1 MPRVV
6 SLYLP
11 TWPTDR
17 LRRKLGASAPPADT
31 PIVLFGRQG
40 RRREVLALDAAARNA
55 GLRIGMPAS
64 KAQVLVPDIVSLELD
79 PAEDA
84 AALDR
89 LALWAL
95 RYAPIVAPD
104 PPDGLIIDTSGAD
117 HLHGGEAAMLTSLV
131 DRIET
136 SGIAARA
143 AVADAWGTAHAA
155 ARFLARPV
163 SVIPPRQAAAAMR
176 DLPIGALRLPTSIV
190 DGLHFL
196 GFERI
201 GDVEDTPKA
210 PLTHRFGPE
219 LMRRLDQAMA
229 RAAEPFEPL
238 RSPEQIEVRRAFGE
252 PIGAAETIARYTGKL
267 VDQLCV
273 ALEQQGL
280 GARRLDLLFHRVDNR
295 IEAIRVGTAAPV
307 RESRRLTRLLTD
319 RIETVDPGF
328 GIELMT
334 LTATL
339 AEPLRDRQTISSL
352 VEPEEP
358 DISDLIDVIANRL
371 GASRLYRF
379 APVESDVPERS
390 VKRVAPTA
398 PEDGASWPGE
408 WPRPSRLLSPPEPI
422 DTMALLPD
430 NPPVWFTWR
439 GIRRRVARADGPERI
454 FGEWWLHHAET
465 TSVRD
470 YFRVEDESGERFW
483 IYRAGDGEDP
493 ATGSHKWFLHGIF
506 A

>member
-17 LRRKLGASAPPADT
+17 LRRKLGPSAPSADT
-31 PIVLFGRQG
+31 PIVLFGRRG
-40 RRREVLALDAAARNA
+40 RRREVMALDAAAQNA
-55 GLRIGMPAS
+55 GLHIGMPAS
-64 KAQVLVPDIVSLELD
+64 KAQVLVPGLVSLELD

-84 AALDR
+84 AALER

-104 PPDGLIIDTSGAD
+104 PPDGIVIDTSGAD
-117 HLHGGEAAMLTSLV
+117 HLHGGEEAMLTSLV
-131 DRIET
+131 ARIEA

-143 AVADAWGTAHAA
+143 GIADAWGTAHAA

-163 SVIPPRQAAAAMR
+163 FVIPPGEAAAAMR
-176 DLPIGALRLPTSIV
+176 GLPIRALRLPAQIV
-190 DGLHFL
+190 EGLHIL

-201 GDVEDTPKA
+201 SDIEDTTKA
-210 PLTHRFGPE
+210 PLAHRFGPE
-219 LMRRLDQAMA
+219 LMRRLEQAMG
-229 RAAEPFEPL
+229 RAAEPFEPV
-238 RSPEQIEVRRAFGE
+238 RPPELIEVRRAFGE

-267 VDQLCV
+267 VDLLCA
-273 ALEQQGL
+273 ALEKQGL

-295 IEAIRVGTAAPV
+295 IEAIRIGTAAPV
-307 RESRRLTRLLTD
+307 RDTRRLTRLLTD
-319 RIETVDPGF
+319 RIEIVDPGF
-328 GIELMT
+328 GVELMT

-339 AEPLRDRQTISSL
+339 AEPLRERQTISSL
-352 VEPEEP
+352 VEPADP

-371 GASRLYRF
+371 GSSRLYRF

-398 PEDGASWPGE
+398 PDDSASWPGE
-408 WPRPSRLLSPPEPI
+408 WPRPSRLLTPPEPI
-422 DTMALLPD
+422 ETMALLPD

-439 GIRRRVARADGPERI
+439 GTRRRVARADGPERI
-454 FGEWWLHHAET
+454 FGEWWLHQVET

-470 YFRVEDESGERFW
+470 YFRVEDEGGERFW

>member
-1 MPRVV
+1 
-6 SLYLP
+6 
-11 TWPTDR
+11 
-17 LRRKLGASAPPADT
+17 LRRKLGTSAPPADT
-31 PIVLFGRQG
+31 PVVLFGRQG

-64 KAQVLVPDIVSLELD
+64 KAQVLVPGLVSLELD
-79 PAEDA
+79 PAGDA

-104 PPDGLIIDTSGAD
+104 PPDGLVIDTSGAD

-131 DRIET
+131 DRMEA

-155 ARFLARPV
+155 ARFLARPIA
-163 SVIPPRQAAAAMR
+163 VIPSQQAVAAMR
-176 DLPIGALRLPTSIV
+176 DLPIRALRLPAQIV
-190 DGLHFL
+190 EGLHVL

-201 GDVEDTPKA
+201 GDIEDMPKA

-219 LMRRLDQAMA
+219 LTRRFDQAMG
-229 RAAEPFEPL
+229 RRGEPFEPV
-238 RSPEQIEVRRAFGE
+238 RSPDLTEVRRAFGE
-252 PIGAAETIARYTGKL
+252 PIGAPDTIARYAGKL
-267 VDQLCV
+267 VEQLCA
-273 ALEQQGL
+273 ALEKQGL

-307 RESRRLTRLLTD
+307 RDTRRLTRLLID

-334 LTATL
+334 LSATL

-352 VEPEEP
+352 VEPAEP
-358 DISDLIDVIANRL
+358 DISDLIDVISNRL
-371 GASRLYRF
+371 GSNRLYRF
-379 APVESDVPERS
+379 APVESDVPERA

-398 PEDGASWPGE
+398 PDDEANWPGE

-430 NPPVWFTWR
+430 NPPVWFAWR
-439 GIRRRVARADGPERI
+439 GIRHRVARADGPERI
-454 FGEWWLHHAET
+454 FGEWWRREAET
-465 TSVRD
+465 HAVRD
-470 YFRVEDESGERFW
+470 YFRVEDEGGERFW

-493 ATGSHKWFLHGIF
+493 ATGSHKWLLHGIF

>member
-1 MPRVV
+1 MTRVV
-6 SLYLP
+6 SLFLP

-17 LRRKLGASAPPADT
+17 LRRKLGASAPPADV
-31 PIVLFGRQG
+31 PIVMFGRHG
-40 RRREVLALDAAARNA
+40 RRREVLALDEAARQA

-64 KAQVLVPDIVSLELD
+64 KAQVLVPGLVNIELE

-95 RYAPIVAPD
+95 RYAPIVSPD

-117 HLHGGEAAMLTSLV
+117 HLHGGEEAMLANLV
-131 DRIET
+131 SRMRG
-136 SGIAARA
+136 SGVAARA
-143 AVADAWGTAHAA
+143 AVADSWGAAHAA
-155 ARFLARPV
+155 ARFLARPIA
-163 SVIPPRQAAAAMR
+163 VIPAGQAATAMR
-176 DLPIGALRLPTSIV
+176 DLPIRALHLPAHIIE
-190 DGLHFL
+190 GLHVL

-201 GDVEDTPKA
+201 GDIEDTPKA

-219 LMRRLDQAMA
+219 LMRRLDQAMG
-229 RAAEPFEPL
+229 RAPEPFEPV
-238 RSPEQIEVRRAFGE
+238 RPPELVEVRRAFGE
-252 PIGAAETIARYTGKL
+252 PIGAADTITKYTGRL
-267 VDQLCV
+267 VDQLC
-273 ALEQQGL
+273 AGLEKRGL

-295 IEAIRVGTAAPV
+295 IEAIRVGTATPV
-307 RESRRLTRLLTD
+307 REARRLTRLLTD
-319 RIETVDPGF
+319 RIEKIDPGF

-339 AEPLRDRQTISSL
+339 VEPIRDRQAISSL

-371 GASRLYRF
+371 GPSRLYRF

-390 VKRVAPTA
+390 VKRVAPTS
-398 PEDGASWPGE
+398 PDDGASWRGD
-408 WPRPSRLLSPPEPI
+408 WPRPSRLLTPPEPI

-430 NPPVWFTWR
+430 HPPAWFTWR
-439 GIRRRVARADGPERI
+439 GIRRRVAHADGPERI
-454 FGEWWLHHAET
+454 FGEWWRREAET
-465 TSVRD
+465 NAVRD
-470 YFRVEDESGERFW
+470 YFRVEDEGGERFW

-493 ATGSHKWFLHGIF
+493 ATGSHRWFIHGIF
-506 A
+506 G

>member
-1 MPRVV
+1 
-6 SLYLP
+6 
-11 TWPTDR
+11 
-17 LRRKLGASAPPADT
+17 
-31 PIVLFGRQG
+31 
-40 RRREVLALDAAARNA
+40 
-55 GLRIGMPAS
+55 MPAS
-64 KAQVLVPDIVSLELD
+64 KAQVLVPGIVSLELD

-131 DRIET
+131 ARMEG

-143 AVADAWGTAHAA
+143 AVADSWGAAHAA
-155 ARFLARPV
+155 ARFLARPIA
-163 SVIPPRQAAAAMR
+163 VIPRGQAADVMR
-176 DLPIGALRLPTSIV
+176 DLPIRALRLPSSTV
-190 DGLHFL
+190 DGLHVL

-201 GDVEDTPKA
+201 GDLEDTPKA

-219 LMRRLDQAMA
+219 HLRRLDQAMD
-229 RAAEPFEPL
+229 RAPEPFDPV
-238 RSPEQIEVRRAFGE
+238 RSPELIEVRRAFGE
-252 PIGAAETIARYTGKL
+252 PIGAAETIARYTARL
-267 VDQLCV
+267 VDQLCA

-280 GARRLDLLFHRVDNR
+280 GARRLDLVLYRVDNR

-307 RESRRLTRLLTD
+307 RETRRLTRLLTD

-352 VEPEEP
+352 VEPEDP

-398 PEDGASWPGE
+398 PDDGASWPGE
-408 WPRPSRLLSPPEPI
+408 WPRPSRLLTPPEPI

-439 GIRRRVARADGPERI
+439 GVRRRVARADGPERI
-454 FGEWWLHHAET
+454 FGEWWLRQAET

-470 YFRVEDESGERFW
+470 YFRVEDEGGERFW
-483 IYRAGDGEDP
+483 IYRAGDAEDP

>member
-1 MPRVV
+1 M
-6 SLYLP
+6 
-11 TWPTDR
+11 
-17 LRRKLGASAPPADT
+17 
-31 PIVLFGRQG
+31 FGRHG
-40 RRREVLALDAAARNA
+40 RRREILALDAAARNA

-64 KAQVLVPDIVSLELD
+64 KAQVLVPGLVNIELEPSD
-79 PAEDA
+79 DA
-84 AALDR
+84 GALDR

-117 HLHGGEAAMLTSLV
+117 HLHGGEVAMLQSLV
-131 DRIET
+131 SRMEV
-136 SGIAARA
+136 SGIAACA
-143 AVADAWGTAHAA
+143 AVADSWGTAHAA
-155 ARFLARPV
+155 ARFIARPTA
-163 SVIPPRQAAAAMR
+163 VILARQAAAALR
-176 DLPIGALRLPTSIV
+176 HLPIRALRLPTAIV
-190 DGLHFL
+190 EGLHVL

-201 GDVEDTPKA
+201 GDIEDTPKA

-219 LMRRLDQAMA
+219 LMRRLDQAMG
-229 RAAEPFEPL
+229 RAPEPFDPV
-238 RSPEQIEVRRAFGE
+238 RSPELIEVRRAFGE
-252 PIGAAETIARYTGKL
+252 PIGAAETIARYTAKL
-267 VDQLCV
+267 VDQLCA
-273 ALEQQGL
+273 ALEKQGL

-307 RESRRLTRLLTD
+307 RETRRLTRLLTD
-319 RIETVDPGF
+319 KIETIDPGF

-339 AEPLRDRQTISSL
+339 AEPLRDRQTISTL

-371 GASRLYRF
+371 GTSRLYRF

-390 VKRVAPTA
+390 VKRVAPSA
-398 PEDGASWPGE
+398 PDDSANWPGE

-422 DTMALLPD
+422 ETMALLPD

-439 GIRRRVARADGPERI
+439 GVRRRVARADGPERV
-454 FGEWWLHHAET
+454 FGEWWLREAET
-465 TSVRD
+465 NSVRD
-470 YFRVEDESGERFW
+470 YFRVEDEGGERFW
-483 IYRAGDGEDP
+483 VFRAGDGEDP
-493 ATGSHKWFLHGIF
+493 ATGSHRWFLHGIF

>member
-17 LRRKLGASAPPADT
+17 LRRKLGASAPSADT
-31 PIVLFGRQG
+31 PLVLFGRQG

-64 KAQVLVPDIVSLELD
+64 KAQVLVPGLVNLELE
-79 PAEDA
+79 PADDA

-104 PPDGLIIDTSGAD
+104 PPDGLIIDTSGTD

-131 DRIET
+131 SRMES
-136 SGIAARA
+136 SGLTAHA

-155 ARFLARPV
+155 ARFLARPITI
-163 SVIPPRQAAAAMR
+163 IPARQAVRAMR
-176 DLPIGALRLPTSIV
+176 DLPIHALRLSGAIV
-190 DGLHFL
+190 EGLYVL

-201 GDVEDTPKA
+201 GDIEDTPKA

-219 LMRRLDQAMA
+219 LMRRLDQAMG
-229 RAAEPFEPL
+229 RAAEPFEPV
-238 RSPEQIEVRRAFGE
+238 RSPELIEVRRAFGE

-267 VDQLCV
+267 VDQLCT
-273 ALEQQGL
+273 ALEKQGL

-307 RESRRLTRLLTD
+307 RDARRLTRLLTD

-352 VEPEEP
+352 IEPEEP
-358 DISDLIDVIANRL
+358 DISDLIDVISNRL
-371 GASRLYRF
+371 GPSRLYRF
-379 APVESDVPERS
+379 APFESDMPERS
-390 VKRVAPTA
+390 VRRVAATA
-398 PEDGASWPGE
+398 PDDGASWSGD

-439 GIRRRVARADGPERI
+439 GVRRRVARADGPERI
-454 FGEWWLHHAET
+454 FGEWWLREAET

-470 YFRVEDESGERFW
+470 YFRVEDAGGERFW
-483 IYRAGDGEDP
+483 LFRAGDGEDP
-493 ATGSHKWFLHGIF
+493 ATGSHRWFLHGIF

>member
-17 LRRKLGASAPPADT
+17 LRRKLGASAPSADT

-40 RRREVLALDAAARNA
+40 RRRQVLALDAAARQA

-64 KAQVLVPDIVSLELD
+64 KAQVLVPGLVSLELE

-104 PPDGLIIDTSGAD
+104 PPDGIVIDTSGAD
-117 HLHGGEAAMLTSLV
+117 HLHGGEETMLASLV
-131 DRIET
+131 ARIEA

-143 AVADAWGTAHAA
+143 GIADAWGTAHAA
-155 ARFLARPV
+155 ARFLARPIA
-163 SVIPPRQAAAAMR
+163 VIPRGQAAAVMR
-176 DLPIGALRLPTSIV
+176 DLPICALRLPAQIV
-190 DGLHFL
+190 EGLHVL

-201 GDVEDTPKA
+201 GDIEDTPKA
-210 PLTHRFGPE
+210 PLAHRFGPE
-219 LMRRLDQAMA
+219 LMRRLEQAMG
-229 RAAEPFEPL
+229 RTAEPFEPV
-238 RSPEQIEVRRAFGE
+238 RSSELIEVRRAFGE
-252 PIGAAETIARYTGKL
+252 PIGAAETIARYTAKL
-267 VDQLCV
+267 VEQLCA

-295 IEAIRVGTAAPV
+295 IEAIRIGTAAPV
-307 RESRRLTRLLTD
+307 RDTRRLTRLLID
-319 RIETVDPGF
+319 HIDTVDPGF

-339 AEPLRDRQTISSL
+339 AEPLRDHQTISSL
-352 VEPEEP
+352 IEPEEP
-358 DISDLIDVIANRL
+358 DISDLVDVIANRL
-371 GASRLYRF
+371 GSSRLYRF

-398 PEDGASWPGE
+398 PDDGASWPGE
-408 WPRPSRLLSPPEPI
+408 WPRPSRLLTPPEPI
-422 DTMALLPD
+422 ETMALLPD

-439 GIRRRVARADGPERI
+439 GIRRRVARADGPERV
-454 FGEWWLHHAET
+454 FGEWWLHQVET
-465 TSVRD
+465 PSVRD